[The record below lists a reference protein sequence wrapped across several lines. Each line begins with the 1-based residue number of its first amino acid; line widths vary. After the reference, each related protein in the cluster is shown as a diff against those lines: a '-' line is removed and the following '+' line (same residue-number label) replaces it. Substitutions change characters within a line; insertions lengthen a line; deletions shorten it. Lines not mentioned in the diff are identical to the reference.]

1 MGHILKRDS
10 IQVEGRFSLERGI
23 PRPGI
28 EVVEGQDQARIIEQQ
43 DGFSIIELV
52 CTCGRK
58 MQIRCEHP
66 V

>member
-1 MGHILKRDS
+1 MGHILKHDRVE
-10 IQVEGRFSLERGI
+10 VEGQFSLERDI
-23 PRPGI
+23 PPKGI
-28 EVVEGQDQARIIEQQ
+28 EVVEGSDQARIIEQQ
-43 DGFSIIELV
+43 DGYSIIELV